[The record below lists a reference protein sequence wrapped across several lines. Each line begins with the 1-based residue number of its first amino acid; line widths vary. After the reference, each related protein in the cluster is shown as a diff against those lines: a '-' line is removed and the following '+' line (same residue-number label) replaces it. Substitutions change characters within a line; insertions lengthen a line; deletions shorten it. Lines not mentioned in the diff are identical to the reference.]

1 MATNIVIGG
10 FQPVFTLSG
19 GPLPQTLVRPIANN
33 FATQLNK
40 FDVVKTVSD
49 GTLANAGAGDSTGI
63 VGIALGFSYIQSGGT
78 VSGRRVV
85 GDFLPAN
92 TTFSPTT
99 VGSPQESLCEYMPL
113 TSDVVLKVQA
123 NGTTSNTT
131 AGRVGL
137 IGENCNLVVNGTPS
151 TTVGNSC
158 MFLDDSSHNTTA
170 QQFRIVGIP
179 AYTMENGLDITKAGA
194 GDPTLANFWFLVTL
208 NQGFLP
214 PYTTTGI

>member
-1 MATNIVIGG
+1 MANVTIGG
-10 FQPVFTLSG
+10 FRAVGTLSG
-19 GPLPQTLVRPIANN
+19 GLIPHTLVRPVVNN
-33 FATQLNK
+33 YATQLNK
-40 FDVVKTVSD
+40 GDFLISAAD
-49 GTLANAGAGDSTGI
+49 GTVGAGTAGSTTNL
-63 VGIALGFSYIQSGGT
+63 VGVAVGFSYIQSGGP

-99 VGSPQESLCEYMPL
+99 VGSPQESLCEYIPA
-113 TSDVVLKVQA
+113 TADIIWEVDC
-123 NGTTSNTT
+123 NGTTVNTV

-137 IGENCNLVVNGTPS
+137 IGENCNLVVTGTPS

-158 MFLDDSSHNTTA
+158 MFLDDSTHNTTA
-170 QQFRIVGIP
+170 QQFRVIGIP
-179 AYTMENGLDITKAGA
+179 GYTLEGGLDITQASA
-194 GDPTLANFWFLVTL
+194 GDPTLSHFRLLVVL